1 MMMPTMTDFPRP
13 IQGSYSSEDCLFLLK
28 PIEANYR
35 TIEDKE
41 KLIQEGRLHYSE
53 LIHKEL
59 PPTEQYTR
67 LFLEMTEFYQFRL
80 AKEIMA
86 LAKLIAEQRKGEIC
100 LVSLA
105 RAGTPIGVLV
115 RRALSVHLERP
126 CHHFSISIIRD
137 RGIDETA
144 LDYLL
149 QVQRVDPES
158 IVFIDGWTAKGTI
171 TRELKQSIALYNARR
186 QTTIPDEL
194 FVVSDIGGSADF
206 SATYSDYTIPSSLM
220 NSTVSGLISRSI
232 LNSEIGPRDFH
243 GCVSYEHLFEYDY
256 SDWFIEKIARHLHR
270 NNCAPINPIS
280 RLDRQAITRTF
291 IEYIQAEYGIGD
303 INRIKPGIA
312 ESTRVM
318 LRRVPDLLLVKDSR
332 SADVAHLIQLCTE
345 KNIALLEHPDMPFE
359 ACAMIK
365 DVIKDSGA

>member
-1 MMMPTMTDFPRP
+1 MMTRMNGFPKP
-13 IQGSYSSEDCLFLLK
+13 IQGSYSRDDCLFLLK
-28 PIEANYR
+28 PIVPDYR

-41 KLIQEGRLHYSE
+41 QLIQDGSLHYSE

-67 LFLEMTEFYQFRL
+67 LFLEMTEAYQYRL
-80 AKEIMA
+80 AEEIMA
-86 LAKLIAEQRKGEIC
+86 LAKLIAEYRQGAVC

-115 RRALSVHLERP
+115 KRALSLHLERP

-149 QVQRVDPES
+149 QVQGVDPES

-171 TRELKQSIALYNARR
+171 TRELKTSIARYNARR
-186 QTTIPDEL
+186 NTTIPDEL

-206 SATYSDYTIPSSLM
+206 SATYSDYTIPSALM
-220 NSTVSGLISRSI
+220 NSTVSGLVSRSI
-232 LNSEIGPRDFH
+232 LNSEIGAGDFH
-243 GCVSYEHLFEYDY
+243 GCVNYEHLFEYDY
-256 SDWFIEKIARHLHR
+256 SDWFIEKIARHLNR

-280 RLDRQAITRTF
+280 RLHRQTITSKF
-291 IEYIQAEYGIGD
+291 IAYVQAEYGISD

-318 LRRVPDLLLVKDSR
+318 LRRVPDLLLVKDR
-332 SADVAHLIQLCTE
+332 SSVDVAHLIQLCTE
-345 KNIALLEHPDMPFE
+345 KNIVLLEHPDMPFE

-365 DVIKDSGA
+365 DVIKGSGV